1 MALTRDEFVATCND
15 KLKLV
20 RVEFGLTQ
28 EAMAYTIGLS
38 KKTLVDIEKGRR
50 TLGWMG
56 AVALC
61 SIFQDSDVIAS
72 TFGGVPTDMILALAA
87 DAKVFQHRTVHGSR
101 VWWTPIAQNDR
112 YTIQQNV
119 ISQHYR
125 LIDANK
131 MRVASAFSLDDL
143 LPIFNGGPNEG

>member
-1 MALTRDEFVATCND
+1 MTRDQFVAMCD
-15 KLKLV
+15 EKLKLV

-28 EAMAYTIGLS
+28 EAMAHTIGLS
-38 KKTLVDIEKGRR
+38 KKTLVDIEKERR

-61 SIFQDSDVIAS
+61 TIFQDSDVISS
-72 TFGGVPTDMILALAA
+72 TFGGAPTDMILALAS
-87 DAKVFQHRTVHGSR
+87 DRQVFQHRTVHGSR
-101 VWWTPIAQNDR
+101 VWWTPIAQNER

-119 ISQHYR
+119 LSQHYR

-131 MRVASAFSLDDL
+131 KRVASAFSLDEL
-143 LPIFNGGPNEG
+143 LPIFNGGPLGA